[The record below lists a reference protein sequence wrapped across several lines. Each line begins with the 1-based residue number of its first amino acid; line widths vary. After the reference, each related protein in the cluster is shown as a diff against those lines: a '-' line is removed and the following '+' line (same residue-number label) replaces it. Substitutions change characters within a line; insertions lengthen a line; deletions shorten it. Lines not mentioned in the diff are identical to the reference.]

1 MAHSETALSVL
12 GADWLGLCR
21 RASVRAREAVDT
33 FTTFAERAETTGR
46 GEGGDLALALDRAA
60 EDAIFAELELLGVGA
75 TAISEERGEVE
86 LAGGGPVHV
95 IIDPVDGS
103 LNAKRRLPF
112 HCVSIAVAGGRTMGD
127 VQVGYIHDLASG
139 DEWWALRGQGAFLNG
154 ERLEPIDPDAPV
166 EMLGIES
173 ANPKLLAPSAQAL
186 ADTGARRL
194 RALGAIALTLCN
206 VAASRL
212 DGMVSLAPCRSVDAA
227 AGQLIVREAG
237 GVIAFPDADS
247 DPMKVDLS
255 LAMRSRVAA
264 APGPVQLAAL
274 TDTVYGPTL

>member
-1 MAHSETALSVL
+1 MPHSETALSVL

-21 RASVRAREAVDT
+21 RASVRAREAVDKFET
-33 FTTFAERAETTGR
+33 RADRFQETGR
-46 GEGGDLALALDRAA
+46 GEGGDMTLALDRAA
-60 EDAIFAELELLGVGA
+60 EDAIFAELELLGIGA

-86 LAGGGPVHV
+86 LGGGGPVHV
-95 IIDPVDGS
+95 VIDPVDGS
-103 LNAKRRLPF
+103 LNAKRNFPF

-127 VQVGYIHDLASG
+127 VEVGYIHDLGCG

-154 ERLEPIDPDAPV
+154 KQLEPIDPAAAV

-173 ANPKLLAPSAQAL
+173 ANPKLLAPNAQAL
-186 ADTGARRL
+186 ADSGARRI

-212 DGMVSLAPCRSVDAA
+212 DGMISLAPCRSVDAA

-237 GVIAFPDADS
+237 GAVAFPDADA
-247 DPMKVDLS
+247 DPLKVDLG
-255 LAMRSRVAA
+255 LDMRSRVAA
-264 APGPVQLAAL
+264 APGPEQLAAL
-274 TDTVYGPTL
+274 TKTVYGL

>member
-1 MAHSETALSVL
+1 
-12 GADWLGLCR
+12 
-21 RASVRAREAVDT
+21 
-33 FTTFAERAETTGR
+33 
-46 GEGGDLALALDRAA
+46 
-60 EDAIFAELELLGVGA
+60 
-75 TAISEERGEVE
+75 
-86 LAGGGPVHV
+86 VHV
-95 IIDPVDGS
+95 VIDPVDGS
-103 LNAKRRLPF
+103 LNAKRNFPF

-127 VQVGYIHDLASG
+127 VEVGYIHDLGCG

-154 ERLEPIDPDAPV
+154 KQLEPIDPAASV

-186 ADTGARRL
+186 ADSGARRI

-237 GVIAFPDADS
+237 GAIAFPDADP
-247 DPMKVDLS
+247 DPLKVDLG
-255 LAMRSRVAA
+255 LGMRSRVAA
-264 APGPVQLAAL
+264 APGPAQLAAL
-274 TDTVYGPTL
+274 TQTIYGL